1 MYSSIICTVVI
12 CTVVSMY
19 NSLVQII
26 HIAKTITFSCD
37 LTKTDRHTK
46 ELVFVHVVRFE
57 VRSQELHN

>member
-1 MYSSIICTVVI
+1 MN
-12 CTVVSMY
+12 